1 MFPDKRRRG
10 WIKHGGMWGRQVGV
24 RRISKPG
31 VWNACLENELLQVEV
46 KVQLPQLSP
55 LLTQLPRNDWPESS
69 HNSIVLPE
77 DIFSSDKKM
86 RIYFQEVTKNEVR
99 YLRKRVCM
107 EARVGWIVTLT
118 SPAVKP
124 SLIWTRVIIICLSAN
139 ICPILLS
146 GWSVA
151 KCIICLSANIFED
164 PSNLRPEVRVLETGI
179 GSVLEGFRSWENIFQ
194 ILFSKM
200 VRGPRLSQYFQD

>member
-1 MFPDKRRRG
+1 MKKGALGKPTKNWLKKGPWENIPINLFKKGGLDKTKKMVLKRGLEKTHQKMVKIRGLKPIGRQCSEAVLLPAAGRSEQNTVSLFYSLLNAFVNYFWEMFPDKRRRG

-31 VWNACLENELLQVEV
+31 VWNACLKNELLQVEV

-86 RIYFQEVTKNEVR
+86 RIYF
-99 YLRKRVCM
+99 
-107 EARVGWIVTLT
+107 
-118 SPAVKP
+118 
-124 SLIWTRVIIICLSAN
+124 
-139 ICPILLS
+139 
-146 GWSVA
+146 
-151 KCIICLSANIFED
+151 
-164 PSNLRPEVRVLETGI
+164 
-179 GSVLEGFRSWENIFQ
+179 
-194 ILFSKM
+194 
-200 VRGPRLSQYFQD
+200 